1 MGKVTKIMLILFSMA
16 QMSKSIDYSL
26 KLASENEASLDV
38 KFIIEEKIPRT
49 LSSLVMY
56 TGFLGEK
63 MGEDIEKTLLEEYY
77 NRARKVLT
85 EIKKRAKESDIDY
98 DTEIVKNGSLTY
110 CYQEIKNN
118 NIDYLIINYTRDRFI
133 SEQVLDYY
141 LEDFLSDL
149 EIPYELFYDGSKKMG

>member
-1 MGKVTKIMLILFSMA
+1 MTKIMLILFSMA